1 MLVLIF
7 KRKEEQHGEW
17 GMLIKRE
24 SIRELVML
32 NDRVIRL

>member
-24 SIRELVML
+24 SIREPITL
-32 NDRVIRL
+32 NDRIIRL